1 MSNQELQDYY
11 ELFVLGVA
19 DPTVTEAIQEK
30 LAAGDAETVRAVA
43 KARELVAGL
52 ALTAPLVEP
61 PEELAKRV
69 LGSVQRESKGF
80 GGWLWAWAAATALL
94 ALMAFNFWQRER
106 TKAEELAIAHREA
119 VELSTRLASVSQ
131 ILEFLNEPELKIA
144 SFGTPQPQPPRGR
157 VLASA
162 NRGVLLLVSNLPP
175 AASGRTYEMWLVPK
189 TGAPV
194 PAGLFQSASD
204 GRALHL
210 RPGGVDLSTVA
221 AIAVSDEPAAGSS
234 APTTTPFIAVPLAE

>member
-175 AASGRTYEMWLVPK
+175 AASGRAYEMWLVPK